1 MIISQPMR
9 PCTWKL
15 CNKSISSWLRGEV
28 GIRLVM
34 NTCLLRRLSLVS
46 VKSIGLE
53 VLIWVLSSSACG
65 ADSSCNVWIL
75 KPPVLVCLSFQDTKE
90 GREDLSLIRVN
101 ESVRCQRLCCLLS
114 ILLPQLR
121 SASQGHPGADP
132 ECFIY
137 IDYCSLFAQGE
148 ARLQLQ
154 LSGSLLTRGKQIML
168 ANT

>member
-1 MIISQPMR
+1 MQ

-34 NTCLLRRLSLVS
+34 KTCLLRRLSLVS

-53 VLIWVLSSSACG
+53 VLIWALSSSVCG
-65 ADSSCNVWIL
+65 ADSLHNVWIV
-75 KPPVLVCLSFQDTKE
+75 KPPVLVRLPFQDTKE

-101 ESVRCQRLCCLLS
+101 ESVRCQRLCCLFS
-114 ILLPQLR
+114 ILLPQL